1 MLLVMGRAPTPASEL
16 TDCIA
21 KRYVVRK
28 QGGEVKRSMFWK
40 LLMLHRGYVETRGI
54 FQWKGFPCVQNRAKL
69 FQQNIEKETLL
80 NESE

>member
-1 MLLVMGRAPTPASEL
+1 
-16 TDCIA
+16 
-21 KRYVVRK
+21 
-28 QGGEVKRSMFWK
+28 MFRK